1 VVSSPGMNPLRVEV
15 FWLGINNLRLHKLR
29 ALLTALGIIFGVAAV
44 ICMLSIS
51 EGASA
56 DELRLINAMG
66 TRNII
71 VTSVKPQEETQMSK
85 GATRMLEY
93 GITRADL
100 NLIAHTIPHAMSVV
114 PLREISDSVY
124 RHDKR
129 FHCKVVGT
137 TPKFF
142 EVVNASAARGRL
154 LAAEDMEDKKRTCV
168 IGNEVRKNLF
178 AYDDPIGRIL
188 FVERYADTQPYEVV
202 GVLAEVQTA
211 GAPARGVEERDL
223 NREVMIPFA
232 TTETR
237 YSDMTVR
244 RGSGSFEAFKVQ
256 LSGLYVTVDSVDN
269 VLAVAEMIRRVF
281 EHNHEKVDYDVRVP
295 LARLQLAEKKKRNS
309 QLLLGFIAGIS
320 LLVGG
325 IGIMNI
331 MLATVTERTREIGI
345 RRALGAKQRDIAVQ
359 FLVETVVLSM
369 TGGVVGVLL
378 GYLGSLLINFAAEW
392 GQAII
397 QPWAV
402 AVSFGL
408 SVMVGVFFG
417 MYPAVSASRLDPIEA
432 LRHE

>member
-1 VVSSPGMNPLRVEV
+1 MSPLHIET

-56 DELRLINAMG
+56 DELRLINALG

-71 VTSVKPQEETQMSK
+71 ITSIKPQEETQTSQ

-93 GITRADL
+93 GVTRADL
-100 NLIAHTIPHAMSVV
+100 HLIERTLGHVVSVV
-114 PLREISDSVY
+114 PLREVSDSVY

-137 TPKFF
+137 TPAFF
-142 EVVNASAARGRL
+142 DVVNASVARGRL
-154 LAAEDMEDKKRTCV
+154 LSAEDMKDQKRTCV
-168 IGNEVRKNLF
+168 IGNEVHRNLF
-178 AYDDPIGRIL
+178 AYDDPIGQIV

-202 GVLAEVQTA
+202 GVLADVQTA
-211 GAPARGVEERDL
+211 GAPARGVEERNL

-237 YSDMTVR
+237 YGDMTVR
-244 RGSGSFEAFKVQ
+244 RGSGSFEAFKVE
-256 LSGLYVTVDSVDN
+256 LSGIYVTVDSTDN
-269 VLAVAEMIRRVF
+269 VLAVAEMVRRVF
-281 EHNHEKVDYDVRVP
+281 EHNHEKIDYDVRVP
-295 LARLQLAEKKKRNS
+295 LARLKLAEKKKRNS

-369 TGGVVGVLL
+369 TGGMVGVLL
-378 GYLGSLLINFAAEW
+378 GYVGALLINFAAEW

-402 AVSFGL
+402 LVSFGL

-417 MYPAVSASRLDPIEA
+417 MYPAVSASKLDPIEA
-432 LRHE
+432 LRYE